1 MSGAYLADVGS
12 PVRER
17 AARVRLL
24 ALDVDGTLTDGRLL
38 LAADG
43 VEIKAFHALDGQGL
57 KLLRGIGIEVALIT
71 ARTSE
76 VVTQRAGELG
86 ITHIHQGCHDKR
98 ASLRTLSRLLGLEAP
113 QVAYMGDDL
122 PDLPALGWV
131 GLAVAPANAHP
142 WIRERVH
149 WITTASGGRG
159 AVRELCDLVLDAQ
172 DQAEAVLRGFIRT

>member
-1 MSGAYLADVGS
+1 MSATYLVDV
-12 PVRER
+12 PAAVRER

-24 ALDVDGTLTDGRLL
+24 ALDVDGTLTDGRLQ

-57 KLLRGIGIEVALIT
+57 KFLREVGIEIALIT

-98 ASLRTLSRLLGLEAP
+98 ASLRTLSQLLSLDST
-113 QVAYMGDDL
+113 QVACMGDDL
-122 PDLPALGWV
+122 PDLPALGWS
-131 GLAVAPANAHP
+131 GLSVAPANAHP
-142 WIRERVH
+142 WVRERVH
-149 WITTASGGRG
+149 WVTTASGGGG

-172 DQAEAVLRGFIRT
+172 GLVERVLRRYTEP